1 MLKTLFDLSKKVS
14 WKEAKSEIEA
24 LEAQGIVTNFKAQRK
39 IFLAEEKQKGVS
51 EEIKIQTLIFEW
63 SGSND
68 LLAVNKE
75 PTITAAENAVKARI
89 KKTEKITESGYKN
102 FILFNP

>member
-14 WKEAKSEIEA
+14 WKEAKAEIEA

-51 EEIKIQTLIFEW
+51 EEIKI
-63 SGSND
+63 
-68 LLAVNKE
+68 
-75 PTITAAENAVKARI
+75 
-89 KKTEKITESGYKN
+89 
-102 FILFNP
+102 